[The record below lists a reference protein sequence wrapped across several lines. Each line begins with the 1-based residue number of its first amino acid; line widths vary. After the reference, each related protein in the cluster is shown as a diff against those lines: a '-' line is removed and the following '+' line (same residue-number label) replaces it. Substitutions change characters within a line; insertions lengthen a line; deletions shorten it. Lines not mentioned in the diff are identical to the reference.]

1 MTFSD
6 MNRRSVWLTLLGLLL
21 LAMALLTWWWR
32 GTPVDAV
39 VVQSQ
44 TLVRTLQFSARVAS
58 QTRVDVGSTLTGRV
72 EAVLVLEGAAVKQGQ
87 VLLRLESQE
96 LSAAFS
102 QAEAA
107 ERQAA
112 ARLEGLRSTGLLS
125 ARAVVSQADAAV
137 RAAQAAWE
145 RTQQLV
151 AQGFLSN
158 AALDEAR
165 RARDVTLA
173 QLANAQAQ
181 ASASGEHGSD
191 QAQAQAQLALA
202 QAASQAARARLA
214 QADLLA
220 PTDGRVLLREVEPGQ
235 IVQPGKALLGLALAG
250 PVEIVAQV
258 DERFLDQLRVGQ
270 SAWVVAD
277 AFAEQR
283 FTARVVSIAPSVD
296 AQRGSV
302 EVKLTLV
309 EAAPDFLREDMTV
322 SVEAETARVDSALVL
337 PLTALRPASNTVLVN
352 EAGRARTR
360 SVRLGLRSL
369 EAVEVEDGL
378 LEGDQVLVG
387 GTLQDGQRVRV
398 RVLPWQPGQRAG
410 GAATP
415 DAGAALINAMGR

>member
-1 MTFSD
+1 M
-6 MNRRSVWLTLLGLLL
+6 RLVVAGVALLL
-21 LAMALLTWWWR
+21 VAALGAWWFSR
-32 GTPVDAV
+32 APAAAAV
-39 VVQSQ
+39 TVQSAP
-44 TLVRTLQFSARVAS
+44 LLRTLQFSARVATAS
-58 QTRVDVGSTLTGRV
+58 RVDVGATVTGRV
-72 EAVLVLEGAAVKQGQ
+72 LQVLVAEGAAVGASD
-87 VLLRLESQE
+87 VLVQLEGAE
-96 LSAAFS
+96 LQAALD
-102 QAEAA
+102 QARASEQ
-107 ERQAA
+107 QAA
-112 ARLEGLRSTGLLS
+112 ARVAGLGSSGRQG
-125 ARAVVSQADAAV
+125 AEAGVAQADSV
-137 RAAQAAWE
+137 LRAALSE
-145 RTQQLV
+145 GRRTQDLV
-151 AQGFLSN
+151 AQGFLSPSK
-158 AALDEAR
+158 LDESQ
-165 RARDVTLA
+165 RAVTV
-173 QLANAQAQ
+173 AQAQ
-181 ASASGEHGSD
+181 LDAARAQRAANAGTD
-191 QAQAQAQLALA
+191 VAQAQAQLSLA
-202 QAASQAARARLA
+202 RAATQAAQARLA
-214 QADLLA
+214 QATLRA
-220 PTDGRVLLREVEPGQ
+220 PAAARVLTRTVEPGQ

-270 SAWVVAD
+270 SASVVAD

-302 EVKLTLV
+302 EVKLTLTD
-309 EAAPDFLREDMTV
+309 AAPDFLREDMTV

-352 EAGRARTR
+352 EAGRARAR

-387 GTLQDGQRVRV
+387 GTLQVGQRVRV